1 MIISLGNSRK
11 DMDSFNESQIG
22 SAINQTQLGLNF
34 DESSS
39 QYHRFPEYKKKN
51 IISQHASFKNKTNYT
66 VVNELEKGDYFGEIS

>member
-1 MIISLGNSRK
+1 MIIPLGNSRK
-11 DMDSFNESQIG
+11 DMESFNESQLG

-39 QYHRFPEYKKKN
+39 HNYRFPEYKKKN
-51 IISQHASFKNKTNYT
+51 IISQHASFKNKINYT